1 MNLPQSIDRIA
12 REPVDGVDLP
22 RWAPFIWLV
31 YLAFLFMP
39 LVAPGR
45 SAHWLVPTLLT
56 LPVFLLLYYRVQLAF
71 RAFWVGKRAQAGL
84 SETLGMALLGYALL
98 PINYA
103 SNTYLIYAAALIPLS
118 LPGLV
123 RPLLL
128 VATLLALYA
137 GELAL
142 LGLPTALFSTSL
154 AAFASA
160 VANIMLAE
168 NRRKNVALR
177 VSHDEIR
184 RLAMVAERERIGR
197 DLHDL
202 LGHTL
207 SLIAIKS
214 ELAGKLLDRDR
225 DAAAREVE
233 DVTQIAREAL
243 KQVRTAVTGIRY
255 VALETELAS
264 AGALLESS
272 GVALSYERTEAALP
286 ANLETAVAMIVREA
300 VTNIHRHAGAR
311 RARIEVTTSR
321 ESVGTE
327 IATGRGAAAR
337 EHAVRASAARER
349 AVRGSS
355 AREPTVRESDV
366 REPAMRGDAM
376 RETLV
381 LVVTDDG
388 CGGVAARGNGLTG
401 IGERVHSLGG
411 TLEIDSPR
419 GRGTTLR
426 VRLPCVMLGGDVSG
440 ALAGAASA
448 GGRSRVAPEAALPPA
463 EPADH
468 GVAHT

>member
-1 MNLPQSIDRIA
+1 MNLPESIDRVA
-12 REPVDGVDLP
+12 REPVAAGVDMP
-22 RWAPFIWLV
+22 RWAPYVWLV

-39 LVAPGR
+39 LVVPGR
-45 SAHWLVPTLLT
+45 SAHWLAPTLLT

-71 RAFWVGKRAQAGL
+71 RAFWAGGRGRAGL
-84 SETLGMALLGYALL
+84 LEILGMAVLGYALL

-123 RPLLL
+123 RPLLG
-128 VATLLALYA
+128 VAALLALYA

-142 LGLPTALFSTSL
+142 LGALPTALFATSL

-160 VANIMLAE
+160 TGNVMLAE

-177 VSHDEIR
+177 LSHDEIR

-272 GVALSYERTEAALP
+272 GVALTCERADAALP
-286 ANLETAVAMIVREA
+286 VDLETAMAMIVREA
-300 VTNIHRHAGAR
+300 VTNIHRHAGAK
-311 RARIEVTTSR
+311 RARIEVTTNR
-321 ESVGTE
+321 ESVGRETV
-327 IATGRGAAAR
+327 TGGEAAAR
-337 EHAVRASAARER
+337 EAV
-349 AVRGSS
+349 
-355 AREPTVRESDV
+355 
-366 REPAMRGDAM
+366 
-376 RETLV
+376 V

-388 CGGVAARGNGLTG
+388 CGGVAARGNGLAG
-401 IGERVHSLGG
+401 IGERVHSFGG

-419 GRGTTLR
+419 GKGTTLR
-426 VRLPCVMLGGDVSG
+426 VRLPCATLSREVSG
-440 ALAGAASA
+440 VLAVTASA
-448 GGRSRVAPEAALPPA
+448 GARSQLAPQAAALPPA
-463 EPADH
+463 EPAGH

>member
-1 MNLPQSIDRIA
+1 MNLPASIDRVA
-12 REPVDGVDLP
+12 REPVAAGVDMP
-22 RWAPFIWLV
+22 RWAPYVWLV

-39 LVAPGR
+39 LVVPGR
-45 SAHWLVPTLLT
+45 SAHWLAPTLLT

-71 RAFWVGKRAQAGL
+71 RAFWAGGRGRAGL
-84 SETLGMALLGYALL
+84 LEILGMAVLGYALL

-123 RPLLL
+123 RPLLV
-128 VATLLALYA
+128 VAALLALYA

-142 LGLPTALFSTSL
+142 LGALPTALFATSL

-160 VANIMLAE
+160 TGNVMLAE

-177 VSHDEIR
+177 LSHDEIR

-214 ELAGKLLDRDR
+214 ELARKLLDRDR

-272 GVALSYERTEAALP
+272 GVALTCERADAALP
-286 ANLETAVAMIVREA
+286 ADLETAMAMIVREA
-300 VTNIHRHAGAR
+300 VTNIHRHAGAK
-311 RARIEVTTSR
+311 RARIEVTTNR
-321 ESVGTE
+321 ESVGRE
-327 IATGRGAAAR
+327 AVTGGEAAAREPAMREAAVRGAAAR
-337 EHAVRASAARER
+337 EAAARE
-349 AVRGSS
+349 AV
-355 AREPTVRESDV
+355 
-366 REPAMRGDAM
+366 
-376 RETLV
+376 V

-401 IGERVHSLGG
+401 IGERVHSFGG

-419 GRGTTLR
+419 GKGTTLR
-426 VRLPCVMLGGDVSG
+426 VRLPCATLSREVSG
-440 ALAGAASA
+440 VLAVTASA
-448 GGRSRVAPEAALPPA
+448 GPRSQLAPRAAALPPA

>member
-1 MNLPQSIDRIA
+1 
-12 REPVDGVDLP
+12 
-22 RWAPFIWLV
+22 
-31 YLAFLFMP
+31 
-39 LVAPGR
+39 
-45 SAHWLVPTLLT
+45 
-56 LPVFLLLYYRVQLAF
+56 
-71 RAFWVGKRAQAGL
+71 
-84 SETLGMALLGYALL
+84 MALLGYALL

-103 SNTYLIYAAALIPLS
+103 SNTYLIFAAALIPLS

-160 VANIMLAE
+160 AGNIMLAE

-177 VSHDEIR
+177 LSHDEIR

-214 ELAGKLLDRDR
+214 ELAGKLLTRDR

-272 GVALSYERTEAALP
+272 GVALSYERTEAAL
-286 ANLETAVAMIVREA
+286 AADLETAVAMIVREA

-321 ESVGTE
+321 QSVRNE
-327 IATGRGAAAR
+327 IAMGREG
-337 EHAVRASAARER
+337 
-349 AVRGSS
+349 
-355 AREPTVRESDV
+355 
-366 REPAMRGDAM
+366 
-376 RETLV
+376 LV

-388 CGGVAARGNGLTG
+388 CGGVATRGNGLTG
-401 IGERVHSLGG
+401 IGERVHSFGG

-419 GRGTTLR
+419 GKGTTLR
-426 VRLPCVMLGGDVSG
+426 VRFPCATLTRNVSG

-448 GGRSRVAPEAALPPA
+448 RARSQVGSPA

>member
-1 MNLPQSIDRIA
+1 
-12 REPVDGVDLP
+12 
-22 RWAPFIWLV
+22 
-31 YLAFLFMP
+31 
-39 LVAPGR
+39 
-45 SAHWLVPTLLT
+45 VPTLLT

-71 RAFWVGKRAQAGL
+71 RAFWVGKRVRAGL
-84 SETLGMALLGYALL
+84 LETLGMALLGYALL

-137 GELAL
+137 GESAL

-160 VANIMLAE
+160 VGNIMLAE

-177 VSHDEIR
+177 LSHDEIR

-272 GVALSYERTEAALP
+272 GIALSYERTEAALP
-286 ANLETAVAMIVREA
+286 ADLETAVAMIVREA
-300 VTNIHRHAGAR
+300 VTNIHRHAGAT
-311 RARIEVTTSR
+311 RARIEVTARR

-327 IATGRGAAAR
+327 IATGREVAAR
-337 EHAVRASAARER
+337 EPPAREL
-349 AVRGSS
+349 AMV
-355 AREPTVRESDV
+355 EFTVRESSARRTTV
-366 REPAMRGDAM
+366 PESSAREPAMRGDAM
-376 RETLV
+376 RETLM

-401 IGERVHSLGG
+401 IGERVQSFGG

-419 GRGTTLR
+419 GKGTTVR
-426 VRLPCVMLGGDVSG
+426 VRLPCAALGRDVSG
-440 ALAGAASA
+440 PIAGAACA
-448 GGRSRVAPEAALPPA
+448 GARSRVGSHTELPPT
-463 EPADH
+463 ESPVH